1 METLPLNRLNYV
13 EIVWPLVNQSSL
25 VKEQGFQ
32 NLLESSQNR
41 YNLETSRGG
50 YRQKSEKQLSHEVR
64 LKVGF
69 SKEGIMCI
77 TGVLKES
84 IKIE

>member
-1 METLPLNRLNYV
+1 M
-13 EIVWPLVNQSSL
+13 EIVWPLVNQLSL

-41 YNLETSRGG
+41 YNLEASNVGG
-50 YRQKSEKQLSHEVR
+50 DRSDEKQLSNGV
-64 LKVGF
+64 LVKVGF
-69 SKEGIMCI
+69 SKEGIMWI
-77 TGVLKES
+77 TGGLKES

>member
-1 METLPLNRLNYV
+1 M
-13 EIVWPLVNQSSL
+13 EIVWPLVNQLSL

-41 YNLETSRGG
+41 YNLEASNVGG
-50 YRQKSEKQLSHEVR
+50 DRSDEKQLSNGV
-64 LKVGF
+64 LVKAGF
-69 SKEGIMCI
+69 SKEGIMWI
-77 TGVLKES
+77 TGGLKES

>member
-1 METLPLNRLNYV
+1 MKTLPPNRLNYV

-41 YNLETSRGG
+41 YNLEASRGEW
-50 YRQKSEKQLSHEVR
+50 RQK
-64 LKVGF
+64 
-69 SKEGIMCI
+69 
-77 TGVLKES
+77 
-84 IKIE
+84 